1 MLATT
6 PAEDLIFGLTQVIDL
21 PGLTAAGGAPLG
33 AADIAAIIGEAERFA
48 HALLAPHAMAADR
61 HGARFENGVV
71 RTPDSY
77 KPAYRAW
84 IEGGWQ
90 GLSAHATVGGLATG
104 GQDLPQALGMA
115 VSELITSGDMAFAL
129 CPLLTKGAIEALARF
144 ASPAQQAA
152 WLPELVSGAW
162 TGTMCLTESQAGSDL
177 SQVRT
182 KAEPVNDARALP
194 GEAAGYRITGQKIYI
209 TYGEHDLTANTLHLI
224 LARLPDAPPGTRGIS
239 LFAAPKI
246 LPDGT
251 RNALRC
257 GGTERKLGIHASP
270 TCTMLFEGAAAAL
283 VGEPHRGLPA
293 MFAMMNSA
301 RLDVGVQ
308 GVAQGA
314 RALALAEAFAAQR
327 IQGGGLSI
335 DRHPDVARML
345 AEMRAIVLAGRL
357 LALEAGAALD
367 RARFLGDA
375 GAEARVALLTP
386 IVKAWCTDRGVDCA
400 NLGIQV
406 HGGMGFVEDT
416 GAAQVLRDAR
426 IAPIYEG
433 TNGIQAMDLVGR
445 KLFRDGGALMLGLI
459 GEVRAADRRLA
470 GAATALERATR
481 WLLAHGQADAAAA
494 EAGAAAYL
502 DACGWT
508 LGGWMLAR
516 AGAADPRYAPLAA
529 FYLARLL
536 PRAAARVAE
545 IEAPETLLALLP
557 AA

>member
-6 PAEDLIFGLTQVIDL
+6 AAEDIIFGLTRIIDL
-21 PGLTAAGGAPLG
+21 PGLTAAAGAPLG
-33 AADIAAIIGEAERFA
+33 AEDIAAIVTEADRFA
-48 HALLAPHAMAADR
+48 REMLSPHAMAADR
-61 HGARFENGVV
+61 AGAQLENGVV

-90 GLSAHATVGGLATG
+90 GLSAHPEVGGVEIG
-104 GQDLPQALGMA
+104 GQGLPQALGMA
-115 VSELITSGDMAFAL
+115 VSELITAGDMAFAL
-129 CPLLTKGAIEALARF
+129 CPLLTKGAIEALSRF
-144 ASPAQQAA
+144 ATPAQQAA
-152 WLPELVSGAW
+152 WLPKLVSGEW
-162 TGTMCLTESQAGSDL
+162 TGTMCLTEPAAGSDL

-182 KAEPVNDARALP
+182 RAEPDGA
-194 GEAAGYRITGQKIYI
+194 GGYRITGQKIYI
-209 TYGEHDLTANTLHLI
+209 TYGDHDLTDNTLHLI

-239 LFAAPKI
+239 LFAAPKVQA
-246 LPDGT
+246 DGS

-257 GGTERKLGIHASP
+257 GGLEKKLGIHASP
-270 TCTMLFEGAAAAL
+270 TCVMLFEGATAEL
-283 VGEPHRGLPA
+283 VGEANRGLNA

-314 RALALAEAFAAQR
+314 RALMLAEAFAAQR
-327 IQGGGLSI
+327 VQGNGRTI
-335 DRHPDVARML
+335 DRHPDVVRML
-345 AEMRAIVLAGRL
+345 AEMRAITLAGRL
-357 LALEAGAALD
+357 LFLEAGAALD
-367 RARFLGDA
+367 RARLLDDA
-375 GAEARVALLTP
+375 RAAEMVALLTP
-386 IVKAWCTDRGVDCA
+386 IVKSWCTDRGVDVA
-400 NLGIQV
+400 SLGIQV

-433 TNGIQAMDLVGR
+433 TNGIQALDLVFR
-445 KLFRDGGALMLGLI
+445 KLFKDQGTLMLTLLA
-459 GEVRAADRRLA
+459 EVGAADPRLA
-470 GAATALERATR
+470 PAAAAVAGATR
-481 WLLAHGQADAAAA
+481 WLVAHAADARVA

-502 DACGWT
+502 DASGWL

-516 AGAADPRYAPLAA
+516 AAAADARYAPLAA
-529 FYLARLL
+529 FYLTRLL

-545 IEAPETLLALLP
+545 IEAPEALLALLP